1 MVLSF
6 LINNAFHIGTRFF
19 EVKKYVFSMFYNF
32 KKNLW
37 LVNTLYLGGGGKADL
52 ED

>member
-6 LINNAFHIGTRFF
+6 LINNGFHIGTRFF

-32 KKNLW
+32 KKP
-37 LVNTLYLGGGGKADL
+37 VIGKYIIPRGKKG
-52 ED
+52 